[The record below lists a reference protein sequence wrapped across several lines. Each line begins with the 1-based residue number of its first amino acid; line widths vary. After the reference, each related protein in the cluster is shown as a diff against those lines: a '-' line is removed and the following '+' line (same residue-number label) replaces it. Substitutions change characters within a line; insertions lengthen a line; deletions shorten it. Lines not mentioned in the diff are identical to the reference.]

1 VPTLNDAHGYHI
13 DERKY
18 NLTVLYFNA
27 LAIYCI
33 PSELIKLDER
43 FSVVSVCV
51 DT

>member
-1 VPTLNDAHGYHI
+1 MLNDANAYHM

-18 NLTVLYFNA
+18 NLTVLCFNA
-27 LAIYCI
+27 LPIYCI

-43 FSVVSVCV
+43 FSVVSVCA